1 MVLKA
6 CAALTLLACSARAQN
21 ADSQVRVQIRRVRE
35 SLQAQPVT
43 DPRFKDSNGTMESL
57 LKAAEEAAA
66 DGRLYLSLEKLVQ
79 VSDLL
84 QGVRNTV
91 EKTEAVKG
99 GLDAFDEEWR
109 KASAAIS
116 ARGQAP
122 RALDWTH
129 MPAAIRAL
137 AEVAQART
145 VPLLEGARGFA
156 VSTKPEDGLFYV
168 GEARAQAEFV
178 EFCAGLHS
186 QRAVR
191 PVPLRSILPELLALQ
206 QKANDA
212 FQPPRSIELHPR
224 FIALNSTIKLARELD
239 ASKSYAGA
247 LYQYLD
253 AVRHYAMLSMPTVDA
268 AKQAEL
274 KEEVTGALHKLE
286 AAKQDDSILQILLQR
301 AASQVA
307 HDDASAP
314 GADEWKSAQAIL
326 QQVVPAYQAALKSP
340 AGLHRT
346 SGKTIDLT
354 VVRWPYT

>member
-1 MVLKA
+1 MVLRI

-21 ADSQVRVQIRRVRE
+21 ADSQVRAQVQRVRE
-35 SLQAQPVT
+35 SLLAQPIT
-43 DPRFKDSNGTMESL
+43 DPRFKDIDATMESL
-57 LKAAEEAAA
+57 LKAAEEAAIA
-66 DGRLYLSLEKLVQ
+66 GELYLSLEKLVQ

-84 QGVRNTV
+84 QGVRNTI
-91 EKTEAVKG
+91 EKTDAVKS
-99 GLDAFDEEWR
+99 GLDAFDEDWR
-109 KASAAIS
+109 KASAAI
-116 ARGQAP
+116 AALDQAQ
-122 RALDWTH
+122 RAVDWTH
-129 MPAAIRAL
+129 RPAAIRAL

-145 VPLLEGARGFA
+145 GPLLEGARGFA
-156 VSTKPEDGLFYV
+156 IATKPEDGLLYV

-178 EFCAGLHS
+178 EFCAGLHLV
-186 QRAVR
+186 RTVR

-212 FQPPRSIELHPR
+212 FQPPRSIDLHPR

-247 LYQYLD
+247 LCQYLD
-253 AVRHYAMLSMPTVDA
+253 AVRHYAMLSIPPVDA
-268 AKQAEL
+268 AKRPGL
-274 KEEVTGALHKLE
+274 KEAVTEALRKLE
-286 AAKQDDSILQILLQR
+286 VSRQDDSILQILLQR

-307 HDDASAP
+307 HEDGTAP
-314 GADEWKSAQAIL
+314 SEDEWRSAQAIL
-326 QQVVPAYQAALKSP
+326 QQVTPAYRATLKPP